1 MLTSKPR
8 VFLTRC
14 LHILLLLCTLLL
26 APVLP
31 VDAGEPPDNAYLAE
45 LINKSLQT
53 DLAREREWHL
63 LLHYR
68 ENLLGGYTSEQDD
81 PGFFMSPRGKT
92 DPQAELDATLE
103 QFFSDALVGRS
114 KQSAQCA
121 FVARYEWLRNRLH
134 FDESRLPRQPCER
147 FERWF
152 ADFDVE
158 SVSLIFASGFLNNP
172 SSTFGHT
179 FLRVDQKG
187 QTDQTRILAYTINYA
202 AELPENTGPEYAVK
216 GIFGGYHGYF
226 STIPYYLK
234 VQEYGDIEDRDI
246 WEYKLNFTSEQLRRL
261 LTHAWEMGNA
271 YFDYFFF
278 KENCSYHILSL
289 VEFADPSLHLTDR
302 FALYTMPTDTI
313 RRLMEKPDAAS
324 TVVYRPSRGTL
335 VRKKKALLPD
345 TEYQWLRRMIVAP
358 SSAKDPRFLGLP
370 PQRQATVLDIA
381 SDYLLLKSSGEGLTN
396 NPYQQMN
403 RELLLERSML
413 KVRPESMAISPF
425 TDRPDAGH
433 GTSRASVGV
442 GWRNKQLYEEY
453 GIRAAYHDLLDP
465 EKGYTPDAQIEA
477 LSLAVRRYSP
487 TSWQESS
494 FEKNLSDT
502 QLRIERFTLLNMVSL
517 SPMDGLFHAPSWKF
531 GLGMNTIRHNNCR
544 LCSNGYFNG
553 GIGSSVESH
562 WLKRE
567 LFFAFA
573 EVEANYS
580 GAYEERHRI
589 GGGGSVGMLA
599 DLTERWKLLASGT
612 YLRYPLGDK
621 SDDFRWTVGQR
632 VTLLQNLTLR
642 LDYNHRDYD
651 NDVILSV
658 HAYF

>member
-1 MLTSKPR
+1 MAIVLLL
-8 VFLTRC
+8 F
-14 LHILLLLCTLLL
+14 ILLLFP
-26 APVLP
+26 ASPVVADIP
-31 VDAGEPPDNAYLAE
+31 SDNAYLAE
-45 LINKSLQT
+45 LIDRSVQAN
-53 DLAREREWHL
+53 LASEREWHL

-68 ENLLGGYTSEQDD
+68 ENLFGGYTSEQDD
-81 PGFFMSPRGKT
+81 QGFFMSPKGKT
-92 DPQAELDATLE
+92 DPQAELDATLK
-103 QFFSDALVGRS
+103 QFFSDELIGRS
-114 KQSAQCA
+114 KQTAQCA
-121 FVARYEWLRNRLH
+121 FIARYEWLRNQLR
-134 FDESRLPRQPCER
+134 FDGTRLPPQSCER

-152 ADFDVE
+152 ADFDAE
-158 SVSLIFASGFLNNP
+158 SVSLIFASGFMNNP

-179 FLRVDQKG
+179 FLRVDQRG

-202 AELPENTGPEYAVK
+202 AELPPNTGPEYAVK

-246 WEYKLNFTSEQLRRL
+246 WEYKLNLTPEQLRRL
-261 LTHAWEMGNA
+261 LMHAWEMGNA

-324 TVVYRPSRGTL
+324 SVVYRPSRGTS
-335 VRKKKALLPD
+335 VRKKRALLPGP
-345 TEYQWLRRMIVAP
+345 EYQWLRSMIVAP
-358 SSAKDPRFLGLP
+358 SSAKNSEFLALP
-370 PQRQATVLDIA
+370 SQQQATVLDIA
-381 SDYLLLKSSGEGLTN
+381 SDYLLLKSSGEGLNN
-396 NPYQQMN
+396 NPYQQRN
-403 RELLLERSML
+403 RELLLERSLL
-413 KVRPESMAISPF
+413 KVRPEHVAISPF
-425 TDRPDAGH
+425 TDRPDSGH

-453 GIRAAYHDLLDP
+453 AIRAAYHDLLDP

-477 LSLAVRRYSP
+477 LSLAVRQYSP
-487 TSWQESS
+487 TSWQDSS
-494 FEKNLSDT
+494 FSKNLSDT

-517 SPMDGLFHAPSWKF
+517 SPMDGLFQASSWKF
-531 GLGMNTIRHNNCR
+531 SLGMNTIRHNSCR
-544 LCSNGYFNG
+544 ICSNGYFNG
-553 GIGSSVESH
+553 GIGGSVESH

-580 GAYEERHRI
+580 SAYEERHRI
-589 GGGGSVGMLA
+589 GGGGTVGMLA
-599 DLTERWKLLASGT
+599 DLTDRWKMLVSGT
-612 YLRYPLGDK
+612 YLRYPLGNK
-621 SDDFRWTVGQR
+621 GDDFRWTVGQR
-632 VTLLQNLTLR
+632 FTILQNLALR

-651 NDVILSV
+651 NDVIFSMQ
-658 HAYF
+658 AYF

>member
-1 MLTSKPR
+1 LKSKSH
-8 VFLTRC
+8 VFLTCR
-14 LHILLLLCTLLL
+14 LSIIFLLFILLF
-26 APVLP
+26 ASASP
-31 VDAGEPPDNAYLAE
+31 VDAGESPDNAYLVE
-45 LINKSLQT
+45 LINKSVQAK
-53 DLAREREWHL
+53 LADKREWHL

-68 ENLLGGYTSEQDD
+68 ENLFGGYTSEQDD
-81 PGFFMSPRGKT
+81 QGFFMSSDGKT
-92 DPQAELDATLE
+92 DPQAELDATLK
-103 QFFSDALVGRS
+103 QFFSDEFIGRS
-114 KQSAQCA
+114 KQPAQCA
-121 FVARYEWLRNRLH
+121 FIARYEWLRNQLH
-134 FDESRLPRQPCER
+134 FDETRLPPQPCER

-158 SVSLIFASGFLNNP
+158 SVSLIFASGFMNNP

-179 FLRVDQKG
+179 FLRVDQRG

-202 AELPENTGPEYAVK
+202 AELPPNTGPEYAVK

-234 VQEYGDIEDRDI
+234 VQEYGDIEDRDL
-246 WEYKLNFTSEQLRRL
+246 WEYKLNFTPDQLRRL

-324 TVVYRPSRGTL
+324 SVVYRPSRGTS
-335 VRKKKALLPD
+335 VRKKRALLPD
-345 TEYQWLRRMIVAP
+345 QEYKWLRSMIAAP
-358 SSAKDPRFLGLP
+358 SSAKDPGFLALP
-370 PQRQATVLDIA
+370 PQRQVAVLDIA
-381 SDYLLLKSSGEGLTN
+381 SDYLLLKSSGEGLNN
-396 NPYQQMN
+396 NPYQKRN
-403 RELLLERSML
+403 RELLLERSLL
-413 KVRPESMAISPF
+413 KVQPENVAISPF
-425 TDRPDAGH
+425 TNRPDSGH

-453 GIRAAYHDLLDP
+453 AIRAAYHDLLDP

-477 LSLAVRRYSP
+477 LSLAVRQYSP
-487 TSWQESS
+487 TSWQDSS
-494 FEKNLSDT
+494 FAKNLSDT
-502 QLRIERFTLLNMVSL
+502 QIRIERFTLLNMISL

-544 LCSNGYFNG
+544 LCSNGYLNG
-553 GIGSSVESH
+553 GIGGSIESH

-573 EVEANYS
+573 EAEANYS
-580 GAYEERHRI
+580 SAYEERHRI
-589 GGGGSVGMLA
+589 GGGGTAGMLA
-599 DLTERWKLLASGT
+599 DLTDRWKMLVSGT
-612 YLRYPLGDK
+612 YLRYPLGNK
-621 SDDFRWTVGQR
+621 GDDFRWTVGQR
-632 VTLLQNLTLR
+632 VTLLQNLALR
-642 LDYNHRDYD
+642 LDYNHRDRD
-651 NDVILSV
+651 NDVTFSV